1 MIRNSFIDTQIILSN
16 KDDDDDVIST
26 SATENTHGNMDKT
39 KAMFGVSSVVSCAEN
54 VSSLTDNRLA
64 VQEVK

>member
-16 KDDDDDVIST
+16 NDDDDVIST
-26 SATENTHGNMDKT
+26 SAGENIHGNMDKT
-39 KAMFGVSSVVSCAEN
+39 KAMFCVSSFASCVEN
-54 VSSLTDNRLA
+54 ISSLRDNRLA